1 MVISILEYITPLPLQ
16 QQCAVLTG
24 PQSQLTPLK
33 AVGAPVRLKEPTAS
47 G

>member
-1 MVISILEYITPLPLQ
+1 MQELGVCITPSPLQ
-16 QQCAVLTG
+16 RQCTVLTG
-24 PQSQLTPLK
+24 PQSQLAPLK